1 MTKQR
6 GFKGRLTAYGDP
18 GFSFYLRKAFA
29 KSMGYTDEEL
39 GRPVIGIANT
49 FSDLVS
55 CQGTAPQLVQAVKR
69 GVVAAGGLP
78 LEFPTISLGEPFLTP
93 SSMLLRNLLSM
104 DTEEM
109 VRRQP
114 IDVVVL
120 IGGCDKIVPAQLM
133 AVASADIPA
142 IMVVTG
148 PMMTGSYRGERL
160 GACTDCRRF
169 WSEHRGGRIDAA
181 EIDTISGNLCPT
193 AGTCMVMGTAS
204 TMACVTEALGMMLP
218 GGAAIPAVYSDR
230 MRHAQESGVRAVAL
244 AKEELTPSKIMT
256 PKAFTNALR
265 VLLAIGGSTNGIV
278 HLTAMA
284 RRRGIALDFEAFDRM
299 SRETPVLV
307 DLKPNG
313 LHYMED
319 LYRAGGLLPV
329 LRELKPLLHLDC
341 LTVTGRTLGEEIEAG
356 RPPFKQDIV
365 RPRSNPI
372 YAEGGLA
379 VLRGSLAPD
388 GAIIKQ
394 SAATPRLLKHEGRA
408 VVFNSLDDIVARLD
422 DDSLNITPD
431 DVLVLQNAGPKGAPG
446 MPEAGYLP
454 IPKRLARDGVKDMVR
469 ISDARMSGTAFGTVV
484 LHISPEAASGGPL
497 ALVKTNDRIRLD
509 VEARRI
515 DLLVEADELGR
526 RREAWRPP
534 AAHEGAER
542 GYLRLYLEHV
552 QQAHQGADF
561 DFLSATAM
569 TATTPVWP

>member
-1 MTKQR
+1 
-6 GFKGRLTAYGDP
+6 
-18 GFSFYLRKAFA
+18 
-29 KSMGYTDEEL
+29 
-39 GRPVIGIANT
+39 
-49 FSDLVS
+49 
-55 CQGTAPQLVQAVKR
+55 
-69 GVVAAGGLP
+69 
-78 LEFPTISLGEPFLTP
+78 
-93 SSMLLRNLLSM
+93 MLLRNLLSM

-114 IDVVVL
+114 IDAVVL

-133 AVASADIPA
+133 AVASADIPS

-169 WSEHRGGRIDAA
+169 WSEHRGGRIDDA

-230 MRHAQESGVRAVAL
+230 MRHAQESGVRAVSL
-244 AKEELTPSKIMT
+244 AKEGLSPSTIMT
-256 PKAFTNALR
+256 PKSFANALR
-265 VLLAIGGSTNGIV
+265 VLLATGGSTNGIV

-341 LTVTGRTLGEEIEAG
+341 MTVTGRTLGEEIEAG

-365 RPRSNPI
+365 RPFANPI

-379 VLRGSLAPD
+379 VLKGSLAPD

-408 VVFNSLDDIVARLD
+408 VVFSSLDDIVARLD

-454 IPKRLARDGVKDMVR
+454 IPKRLAREGVKDMVR

-484 LHISPEAASGGPL
+484 LHIAPEAAAGGPL
-497 ALVKTNDRIRLD
+497 ALAKTDDRIRLD
-509 VEARRI
+509 VDSRRI

-534 AAHEGAER
+534 PTHEGAER
-542 GYLRLYLEHV
+542 GYLRLYLDHV
-552 QQAHQGADF
+552 EQANRGADF

-569 TATTPVWP
+569 TAKTPV